1 MEQYLNKMMMTEELW
16 CLLNMKKTSY
26 LSKTVEELK
35 PSGIRRFFDLAAGM
49 EGVISLGVGEPD
61 FVTSWSV
68 REAAILSLEQGYTS
82 YTANAGLLELREE
95 ISAYMGQ
102 SFGVSY
108 SPKNEIIVTVGAS
121 QALDIA
127 LRAIVDPGD
136 EVIVIEP
143 SFVSYAPLVV
153 LAGGKAVTVN
163 TKKENDFKV
172 SKEELEQAITA
183 RTKAIILCSPN
194 NPTGTMLGREDLIGI
209 AEVAKKYDLLILSDE
224 IYAEL
229 SYDEQFVSLAAIE
242 GMRERT
248 ILISGF
254 SKGFAMTGWRLGFV
268 CAPEEITQAMLKIH
282 QYAMM
287 CAPTMAQFAAVEA
300 LKNGRDDVEEMRKSY
315 RRRRNYFVHSLNEL
329 GLECHTPGG
338 AFYVFPSIKSTGLT
352 SLQFAERLLLEEKV
366 AVVPGDVFGESG
378 EGHIRC
384 SYASSMEQLQE
395 SIKRIK
401 SFLERM

>member
-1 MEQYLNKMMMTEELW
+1 
-16 CLLNMKKTSY
+16 MKQTKTY
-26 LSKTVEELK
+26 LSKTVDELK

-61 FVTSWSV
+61 FVTSWSI

-82 YTANAGLLELREE
+82 YTANAGLMELREE
-95 ISAYMGQ
+95 ISKYMKKD
-102 SFGVSY
+102 FAVNY
-108 SPKNEIIVTVGAS
+108 SAKSEIIVTVGAS

-143 SFVSYAPLVV
+143 SFVSYAPLVT
-153 LAGGKAVTVN
+153 LAGGKPVTVQ
-163 TKKENDFKV
+163 TRKENDFKITRR
-172 SKEELEQAITA
+172 ELEQAITN

-194 NPTGTMLGREDLIGI
+194 NPTGTMLNQRDLEEF
-209 AEVAKKYDLLILSDE
+209 AQVAKKYDLMILSDE

-229 SYDEQFVSLAAIE
+229 SYDEKFVSLAAID
-242 GMRERT
+242 GMWDRT

-300 LKNGRDDVEEMRKSY
+300 LKSGEDDVSEMRKSY
-315 RRRRNYFVHSLNEL
+315 RRRRNYFIQSLNDL
-329 GLECHTPGG
+329 GLDCHIPGG
-338 AFYVFPSIKSTGLT
+338 AFYAFPSVESTGLT
-352 SLQFAERLLLEEKV
+352 SELFAERLLMEEKV
-366 AVVPGDVFGESG
+366 AVVPGNVFGASG

-384 SYASSMEQLQE
+384 SYASSLEQLQE
-395 SIKRIK
+395 SVKRIK
-401 SFLERM
+401 RFLDRL

>member
-1 MEQYLNKMMMTEELW
+1 
-16 CLLNMKKTSY
+16 MKQTKTY

-95 ISAYMGQ
+95 IAAYMEN
-102 SFGVSY
+102 SFGLQY
-108 SPKNEIIVTVGAS
+108 SASNEMIVTVGAS

-127 LRAIVDPGD
+127 LRAVVDPGD

-143 SFVSYAPLVV
+143 SFVSYIPLVN
-153 LAGGKAVTVN
+153 LAGGKGVAVQ

-172 SKEELEQAITA
+172 TPAELEEVITH

-194 NPTGTMLGREDLIGI
+194 NPTGTMLNEQDLEAI
-209 AEVAKKYDLLILSDE
+209 ATVAKNHDLVIISDE

-229 SYDEQFVSLAAIE
+229 SYDEKFVSFAAIE
-242 GMRERT
+242 EMRERT

-268 CAPEEITQAMLKIH
+268 CAPKELTEAMLKIH

-287 CAPTMAQFAAVEA
+287 CAPTMAQFAAIEA
-300 LKNGRDDVEEMRKSY
+300 LKHGNEDVNGMRKSY
-315 RRRRNYFVHSLNEL
+315 RRRRNYFVQSLNEI

-338 AFYVFPSIKSTGLT
+338 AFYAFPSIERTGLT
-352 SLQFAERLLLEEKV
+352 SEQFAERLLVEEKV
-366 AVVPGDVFGESG
+366 AVVPGNVFGQSG

-395 SIKRIK
+395 SIKRMK
-401 SFLERM
+401 RFLERQF